1 MDFIKMV
8 TSFVLGGG
16 LVTLLLTWG
25 LPNII
30 QKYIQGKID
39 RKLDILRIEQ
49 EKELQK
55 EIEDIKY
62 NNSLALAELNNNFKN
77 EYQKLEHHFS
87 VKMETLKKEFDVLPV
102 VYEKV
107 VRAESFYKN
116 NYHGQKLNSVALQPF
131 ADLKNYLTLNKFY
144 INEEVYV
151 LAKECE
157 KTVFKMAMAKKKSK
171 DVNLMITEMQ
181 FNEEMFDNYSKIL
194 DSHIDD
200 LEGAIRRVLKS

>member
-1 MDFIKMV
+1 MDFVKMV

-87 VKMETLKKEFDVLPV
+87 VKLETLKKEFDVLPV

-116 NYHGQKLNSVALQPF
+116 NYDEKKLNQVTLEPLT
-131 ADLKNYLTLNKFY
+131 DLKNFLTLNKFFLK
-144 INEEVYV
+144 EEVYN

-157 KTVFKMAMAKKKSK
+157 DLLFDMCIAKNKSQDNNLLYAERQHNYDLYKKKWK
-171 DVNLMITEMQ
+171 ALDVSIA
-181 FNEEMFDNYSKIL
+181 K
-194 DSHIDD
+194 
-200 LEGAIRRVLKS
+200 LEGSIRTAIKE

>member
-62 NNSLALAELNNNFKN
+62 TNSLALAELNNNFKN

-107 VRAESFYKN
+107 VMAYGIFFRDHIDNKIKREM
-116 NYHGQKLNSVALQPF
+116 LQGI
-131 ADLKNYLTLNKFY
+131 ADLRNYLTLNKFF
-144 INEEVYV
+144 IKKEVYTI
-151 LAKECE
+151 AKECE
-157 KTVFKMAMAKKKSK
+157 SLMLEMYNEKDNSQDSNLIYTARQYHEELYKKKR
-171 DVNLMITEMQ
+171 EM
-181 FNEEMFDNYSKIL
+181 L
-194 DSHIDD
+194 DMNIEK
-200 LEGAIRRVLKS
+200 LEIAIQNAIRE